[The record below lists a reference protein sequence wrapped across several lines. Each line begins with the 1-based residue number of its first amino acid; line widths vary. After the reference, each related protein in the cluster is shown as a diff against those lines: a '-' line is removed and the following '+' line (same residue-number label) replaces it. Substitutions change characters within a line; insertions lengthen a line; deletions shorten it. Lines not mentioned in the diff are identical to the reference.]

1 MKLTE
6 IILDNF
12 APQNL
17 RALWLQPKPNKTVA
31 FKVFNNGV
39 WMDTFEWQDLSGFL
53 TREDAAATYQPI
65 GDYALRSEIPSLA
78 GYVTDESLAQTL
90 LSYVTSDSLSS
101 TLSDYLTLEDAQLG
115 YQPKGDYALN
125 SALTGGLAA
134 KADNFTVGTGLEMT
148 PGRVLNVT
156 LDTTVFKVVSA
167 LPDTPDAGDENKVF
181 LVSAESTG
189 PNNAYTEYLWINSAW
204 EEFGQYVS
212 DVDLTPYL
220 KSADAANTYL
230 SKTNAQS
237 TYLSKTDAANTYQ
250 PKGEYQPAGDYAL
263 KSELPSYTTVPE
275 LTADYT
281 VPANATTREF
291 IYEIPVG
298 ATVYNITGASGI
310 KWAGGTAPAVQA
322 NKTYLIRVIH
332 NLATWTEF

>member
-53 TREDAAATYQPI
+53 TKEDAA
-65 GDYALRSEIPSLA
+65 D
-78 GYVTDESLAQTL
+78 
-90 LSYVTSDSLSS
+90 
-101 TLSDYLTLEDAQLG
+101 
-115 YQPKGDYALN
+115 
-125 SALTGGLAA
+125 
-134 KADNFTVGTGLEMT
+134 
-148 PGRVLNVT
+148 
-156 LDTTVFKVVSA
+156 
-167 LPDTPDAGDENKVF
+167 
-181 LVSAESTG
+181 
-189 PNNAYTEYLWINSAW
+189 
-204 EEFGQYVS
+204 
-212 DVDLTPYL
+212 
-220 KSADAANTYL
+220 
-230 SKTNAQS
+230 
-237 TYLSKTDAANTYQ
+237 TYQ
-250 PKGEYQPAGDYAL
+250 PKGEYQPAGNYAL

-275 LTADYT
+275 LTDDYT
-281 VPANATTREF
+281 IPANATTREF

>member
-31 FKVFNNGV
+31 FKVFNNGM
-39 WMDTFEWQDLSGFL
+39 WMNTFEWQDLSGYL
-53 TREDAAATYQPI
+53 TKDEAAKTYQPV
-65 GDYALRSEIPSLA
+65 GDYALKSEIPSLSGYA
-78 GYVTDESLAQTL
+78 TQQWVTSQGYLTTVPAEYVTGSELTQTLTGYVSTTSLT
-90 LSYVTSDSLSS
+90 S
-101 TLSDYLTLEDAQLG
+101 TL
-115 YQPKGDYALN
+115 
-125 SALTGGLAA
+125 
-134 KADNFTVGTGLEMT
+134 AD
-148 PGRVLNVT
+148 
-156 LDTTVFKVVSA
+156 
-167 LPDTPDAGDENKVF
+167 
-181 LVSAESTG
+181 
-189 PNNAYTEYLWINSAW
+189 
-204 EEFGQYVS
+204 
-212 DVDLTPYL
+212 
-220 KSADAANTYL
+220 
-230 SKTNAQS
+230 
-237 TYLSKTDAANTYQ
+237 YLSKTDATATYQ

-298 ATVYNITGASGI
+298 DTVYNITGASGI